1 MFLFCVSKHGTRRMS
16 EYTCTQRCLCMQ
28 HVLFDSIQLP
38 HQSGIVGHNE
48 TATLRLNGH
57 QLSRQLDITST
68 ASVRHANN
76 RFGETYRI
84 PNNENANNFVSP
96 FWLVWR
102 SRALSGYLGKQV
114 FDQNVHA
121 PLLLTPLAAFQSL

>member
-1 MFLFCVSKHGTRRMS
+1 
-16 EYTCTQRCLCMQ
+16 MQ

-68 ASVRHANN
+68 ASVRHAD
-76 RFGETYRI
+76 
-84 PNNENANNFVSP
+84 NFVSP